1 MGKKILY
8 SFLLTALLAITASY
22 CFSKED
28 ATRKTTFS
36 DLIATTSETHL
47 LLFGVVD
54 NSFTKEMISSLQSGV
69 PIDFT
74 FFVDLYQKGK
84 TKETPRQLTQL
95 EFRHVMTYD
104 TLKESYRVELGEA
117 NNKIVHFQ
125 SLARA
130 KKTMSEINGLK
141 VLELSRLIPDNTYQL
156 KIRAELFEK
165 TLPMGLRRYL
175 PFLSWWDRETDWQT
189 IEFNY

>member
-1 MGKKILY
+1 MRKKFLYCIL
-8 SFLLTALLAITASY
+8 LATLLAITASY

-28 ATRKTTFS
+28 TSNKTTFS

-47 LLFGVVD
+47 LLFGVVN
-54 NSFTKEMISSLQSGV
+54 NSFTKEMLAGLQSGV

-74 FFVDLYQKGK
+74 FFVNLYKKGRTQSK
-84 TKETPRQLTQL
+84 PTQLTQL

-104 TLKESYRVELGEA
+104 TLKESYQVELGEA
-117 NNKIVHFQ
+117 NNKVVHFQ
-125 SLARA
+125 SLTKA

-141 VLELSRLIPDNTYQL
+141 VLKLSRLVPDTTYQL

-165 TLPMGLRRYL
+165 TLPMSLHRFL
-175 PFLSWWDRETDWQT
+175 PFLSWWDRETGWQT